1 MIYFY
6 TAHFIYRQ
14 YIRRQQ
20 FTFQCASWEKKKQKN
35 KTSAP
40 LCLEASQIGPSR
52 GWVFNGALEL
62 NLFSLPKSS
71 LRRDLITGR
80 EHLPREKSA
89 RY

>member
-20 FTFQCASWEKKKQKN
+20 FTFQCASWKKN
-35 KTSAP
+35 KKISVP

-71 LRRDLITGR
+71 LRCDLITGR